1 VKRRDWSRYREIS
14 SDPPSEYLTFGT
26 VGHHDTSPEYAR
38 LEAGRVLVEVTLE
51 PSGEE
56 VIACLGTG
64 ALYTPIR
71 YGDRVVV
78 GLPGGTGS
86 SPVILCRA
94 TDASQPFPAEP
105 GGQAVAT
112 PGRVPLY
119 AYLAT
124 QDGELLRLQTGES
137 GDLLLRSG
145 GSAQIRVDSA
155 DQILLSGRTHLG
167 RGAQFSSEPVGACV
181 GDSGAVEPGEAAGGY
196 SPVANTN
203 ATNPPPGFGSPA
215 GLLPADGL
223 VRVKDAV
230 QSNSA
235 IDADFW
241 NWLIG
246 FVAVFL
252 GWTPAMG
259 DGGTA
264 LKLAL
269 VAYIGANPVPSQ
281 LTSLPASGSRNTCS
295 DD

>member
-1 VKRRDWSRYREIS
+1 MKRWDWSRGREIT
-14 SDPPSEYLTFGT
+14 SDAPSEYLTYGT

-56 VIACLGTG
+56 VMACLGTG

-94 TDASQPFPAEP
+94 TDASQPFTAEP
-105 GGQAVAT
+105 GGQQVAT

-119 AYLAT
+119 SYLAT
-124 QDGELLRLQTGES
+124 QDGELYRIQTGQS
-137 GDLLLRSG
+137 GDLVLRSG

-167 RGAQFSSEPVGACV
+167 RSAQFSQEPVGACV
-181 GDSGAVEPGEAAGGY
+181 GESGAVEPGTAADGY
-196 SPVANTN
+196 TPAVNTN

-223 VRVKDAV
+223 VRVKDAI
-230 QSNSA
+230 QSNFA
-235 IDADFW
+235 IDPDFW

-246 FVAVFL
+246 FVATFL
-252 GWTPAMG
+252 GWTPIPG
-259 DGGTA
+259 DGGAA

-269 VAYIGANPVPSQ
+269 VGYIAASPVPSQ
-281 LTSLPASGSRNTCS
+281 LTSLPAAGSRNTCS